1 MEKIIITNDD
11 KISELY
17 LRHKFT
23 KIAQD
28 EAISRIDW
36 IVDSV
41 KGKTV
46 LDIGCSQGISSIL
59 LAKRGYDVIGI
70 DINPAAIEYA
80 NNEKLNL
87 AQSEKENLAF
97 HCIDL
102 KSFIKITKIK
112 FDTVILGEVI
122 EHYAEPESIIHAS
135 TKLLKEKGRLLITTP
150 IGLKPN
156 DDHKS
161 VFFPSNLINLF
172 PECINVIHLDIEN
185 SFIKIIGEYSKNKEN
200 NDVNEKDILKLTEKG
215 IIEVQTHLLA
225 IIKRQNYVLKKIT
238 NANKKIN
245 TEKIENSIEEI
256 LNRTSQTISN
266 QESILRIS
274 GSDSKNISLL
284 KTSLISDLN
293 SNFTKLEKLL
303 EPIQRLNSGYKKLDF
318 KFDENLDKKNN
329 SLILIQSSIKNIKG
343 EAEKIF
349 SSLDEISNKITIH
362 TKVEKN
368 IVTTGIKE
376 IKADYI
382 SLIKLM
388 QINFHRVNEAN
399 STNNNLI
406 SNKISVLSETIK
418 KSIEQITNSHTSQLE
433 DSRILFNNAKDQ
445 ILESIN
451 THHQKYIS
459 ETQALSSDLN
469 EIKNDIIEQITKL
482 NINNISEFKASNTN
496 YHKTQNDIIAL
507 TKKLSKNNVSIIQN
521 EGKKNLLEYKNFIT
535 PHLTKLTETKII
547 DEDLTRSFS
556 RSTAEFEKSKLRL
569 KRILLKKK
577 EELKTNI
584 LELERAKE
592 KLISY
597 KSLILDYQDKFH
609 HAKSSFFSMEV
620 KMIDWRKKSIFNKN
634 ESKERAKSIEYISKT
649 KAIEIEHLNFKK
661 NLEIKKLRVKLE
673 KSSLQ
678 ITNLKSLVKSNQDI
692 FAHAKE
698 SYLNIEKRHTKLKK
712 LLSNFKS
719 DKEEELTEKDKIT
732 LKRHRDVIESKTYKI
747 STSIL
752 DRLTGK
758 QTYLSLPK
766 NLYKIIKPPKQ
777 KQLT

>member
-1 MEKIIITNDD
+1 MEKYVITNDD

-17 LRHKFT
+17 LRHRFT

-80 NNEKLNL
+80 NNEKSNL

-200 NDVNEKDILKLTEKG
+200 TELKEKDILKLTEKG

-225 IIKRQNYVLKKIT
+225 IIRRQNYVLKKIT

-245 TEKIENSIEEI
+245 TEKVENSIEEI

-303 EPIQRLNSGYKKLDF
+303 EPIQRLNSGYKKLYF
-318 KFDENLDKKNN
+318 
-329 SLILIQSSIKNIKG
+329 QSSIKNIKG

-349 SSLDEISNKITIH
+349 SSLDEISNKITKH

-482 NINNISEFKASNTN
+482 NINNISEFKDSNTN

-577 EELKTNI
+577 EELKINI
-584 LELERAKE
+584 LELERAEE

-620 KMIDWRKKSIFNKN
+620 KMIDWRKKSILNKN

-719 DKEEELTEKDKIT
+719 NKEEELTEKDKIT